1 MNIRVPQQFE
11 TVPASIQ
18 GISGAF
24 RGADSRTRLILSLL
38 GVVGAVALV
47 WLAVRVFSGRNEH
60 VAPPPPVKV
69 VSAKQSNVTV
79 VEHTLGTV
87 VANATVQV
95 TARVDGQLMS
105 AGFKEGDIVHAGQLI
120 FQLDPRPFRAALAQ
134 AQAALAK
141 DQAMLLSARN
151 DKARYDTLFKQNA
164 ASQQQRDQADANS
177 KALAATV
184 QSDRAAVDVARLN
197 LGYSQIHSPIDGKTG
212 PILVQPGNLV
222 VANGTTPLV
231 TITQIQPVK
240 VSFSLPQSD
249 LPRIQSR
256 RRENALSAAID
267 THSAGGKPVQA
278 AVDFVGN
285 AVSNTT
291 GTIESR
297 ATFANEDMSL
307 VPGQLIDVSVAL
319 DSLKGA
325 IVLPREAVNIG
336 PNGRYVY
343 VVAKDGT
350 AEMRPVTVLFD
361 NGATIALSGKV
372 GKGEK
377 VISDGQLRV
386 IPGKPVSVVKPDG
399 SAHKAP

>member
-18 GISGAF
+18 GIPAAI

-38 GVVGAVALV
+38 AVVGAVALV
-47 WLAVRVFSGRNEH
+47 WLLVRVFSGGNEH
-60 VAPPPPVKV
+60 VLPPPPVKV
-69 VSAKQSNVTV
+69 VAAQQSNVTV

-95 TARVDGQLMS
+95 TARVDGQLLS
-105 AGFKEGDIVHAGQLI
+105 AGFKEGDIVHAGQTI
-120 FQLDPRPFRAALAQ
+120 FQLDPRPFRAALEQAQ
-134 AQAALAK
+134 AQLAK
-141 DQAMLLSARN
+141 DQAMLISARN
-151 DKARYDTLFKQNA
+151 DQTRYNTLFKQNA
-164 ASQQQRDQADANS
+164 ASQQQRDQADATA
-177 KALAATV
+177 KGMAATV
-184 QSDRAAVDVARLN
+184 QSDHAAVDVARLN

-212 PILVQPGNLV
+212 PILVQPGNLI
-222 VANGTTPLV
+222 VANGTSPLV
-231 TITQIQPVK
+231 TITQVQPVK

-256 RRENALSAAID
+256 KRENSLTAAID
-267 THSAGGKPVQA
+267 AHASGGKSVHAP
-278 AVDFVGN
+278 VDFVGN

-291 GTIESR
+291 GTIELR
-297 ATFANEDMSL
+297 ATFVNEDMSL

-319 DSLKGA
+319 DNLKGA

-343 VVAKDGT
+343 VVNKDGA
-350 AEMRPVTVLFD
+350 AEMRTVNVLFD
-361 NGATIALSGKV
+361 NGATLAVSGKV
-372 GKGEK
+372 RKGEK

-386 IPGKPVSVVKPDG
+386 IPGKPVSVVKPDR
-399 SAHKAP
+399 SARKAP